1 MGMLPAR
8 HYVSEHTKFITE
20 VLAQKPQLV
29 DEQKKGRAMW
39 WDKSPREADRLE
51 TLERM
56 LEKTESE
63 RAMAAVANRAT

>member
-8 HYVSEHTKFITE
+8 HYVSEHTKFIAE

-39 WDKSPREADRLE
+39 WDKSPRDLDAR
-51 TLERM
+51 RM
-56 LEKTESE
+56 MDEDKVPQKPYVYFS
-63 RAMAAVANRAT
+63 NR